1 MTSDRIS
8 VLALTRYERLG
19 ASSRV
24 RFLQFLPELERQGFD
39 FDVQP
44 LLDNEYVRSLYGGPP
59 VGVRH
64 LSMAYLRR
72 LRALRRR
79 RRYDVVW
86 LEKEALPWLPAYFE
100 IARLQGLPYVVDYDD
115 AWFHRYQSHW
125 LSPLLGRKIDAVMQ
139 VAWTVVAG
147 NEFLARHARQAGAR
161 QVEIVPSAIDTA
173 RYRDLPSTPSGGSP
187 PGDKM
192 VVGWIGIPLNAHYL
206 NIVTPALRAVDGVTL
221 HVVGGVAPLE
231 LEGIAENLPWTEESE
246 IARIAAFDVGI
257 MPLHD
262 TPWERGKCAYKLL
275 QVMAA
280 GKPVIASPVGANRQV
295 VQHGVNGFLAD
306 TPEEWADA
314 LRRLAADPELRRR
327 MGAAARDTV
336 ETQYSTAVVTPQL
349 AAILRAAAE
358 APPLWR

>member
-1 MTSDRIS
+1 MDRTN
-8 VLALTRYERLG
+8 VLLLTRYERLG

-44 LLDNEYVRSLYGGPP
+44 LLDNDYVRSLYGAPP
-59 VGVRH
+59 IGARR
-64 LSMAYLRR
+64 LFMAYARR
-72 LRALRRR
+72 FRALARRM
-79 RRYDVVW
+79 RYDLVW
-86 LEKEALPWLPAYFE
+86 LEKEALPWLPAWVE

-125 LSPLLGRKIDAVMQ
+125 LSPLLGHKIDAVMR

-147 NEFLARHARQAGAR
+147 NDYLARHARQAGAR
-161 QVEIVPSAIDTA
+161 HVEIVPSAIDTA
-173 RYRDLPSTPSGGSP
+173 RYRDLPPAPAGDSP
-187 PGDKM
+187 VGDAM
-192 VVGWIGIPLNAHYL
+192 VIGWIGIPLNAHYL
-206 NIVTPALRAVDGVTL
+206 NIVAPALRAVAGLTL
-221 HVVGGVAPLE
+221 HVVGGVAPAE
-231 LEGIAENLPWTEESE
+231 LEGIAQNLPWTEDSE
-246 IARIAAFDVGI
+246 VARIAAFDVGI

-306 TPEEWADA
+306 SPDEWADA
-314 LRRLAADPELRRR
+314 LRRLADPELRRR
-327 MGAAARDTV
+327 MGEEARRTV
-336 ETQYSTAVVTPQL
+336 EAQYSTAVVAPKL
-349 AAILRAAAE
+349 AAILRGAAA
-358 APPLWR
+358 AP